1 MRDIEFQVGERGS
14 EVTLAV
20 RRKFTHQFTRVITAV
35 DIRHCKRGFVFDM
48 EPHLFQQGQYRSAAV
63 NPEREMFQKLGQQL
77 LRVHLVYLEYF
88 KSIKN

>member
-1 MRDIEFQVGERGS
+1 VCDIEFQVGEGGG
-14 EVTLAV
+14 EITLAV
-20 RRKFTHQFTRVITAV
+20 GREFTHQLTRVITAV
-35 DIRHCKRGFVFDM
+35 DIRHCKRGFVFYL
-48 EPHLFQQGQYRSAAV
+48 EPHLSQQGQNCSAAV